1 MDKLVVFLDSNEY
14 KRCGHNFRSTP
25 MRKLQEL
32 VDKNIIRLI
41 STTVV
46 HGEVAEHIGEDVEG
60 FIAAQKELAKKAG
73 SVRNISEYSDIIR
86 KIDPDDVRQ
95 KAQQAFEDFISSTQ
109 CEILSCNGID
119 NDALLSDFFAK
130 HPPFEER
137 LDKAAEFKDAF
148 ISYALKRYADANDIK
163 IKIVSADKGFC
174 ASFKNDDRFQIFE
187 KSEELFS
194 YITWIVEEIP
204 SGNAKTIQ
212 SFVNQKNIRAMLT
225 DRIEDAILSAGV
237 WVDGAEEDCD
247 VVDVKA
253 NNVCLSYI
261 DDIEEHMISAHFD
274 VAVVLTIDYSCI
286 DEDNSYWDKEEG
298 AYLFLATSELRLTK
312 ELQLDF
318 CVTFSVDDS
327 DEGQIKSVND
337 IEELIIEKDTHYG
350 IWIEPDDYDEIEV
363 LRSSLDS
370 TSDGAEDEG
379 YVPGA
384 YNTCPDCGRK
394 INFENDGGNG
404 FCVHCAPNH

>member
-14 KRCGHNFRSTP
+14 KRCGHNFSSTP

-46 HGEVAEHIGEDVEG
+46 NGEVSEHIEEDVEA
-60 FIAAQKELAKKAG
+60 FLSSQKKLARSAG
-73 SVRNISEYSDIIR
+73 GVQNISEYCDIIR
-86 KIDPDDVRQ
+86 KIDSDDIKQ
-95 KAQQAFEDFISSTQ
+95 KAQQAFVHFIDSTQ

-119 NDALLSDFFAK
+119 NDALLGDYFAK
-130 HPPFEER
+130 RPPFEER
-137 LDKAAEFKDAF
+137 AKKAAEFKDAF
-148 ISYALKRYADANDIK
+148 ISYTLKRYAADHDVK
-163 IKIVSADKGFC
+163 IKIVSSDEGFC
-174 ASFKNDDRFQIFE
+174 ASFNDNDKFQVFG

-204 SGNAKTIQ
+204 SENAKTIQ
-212 SFVNQKNIRAMLT
+212 SFANQDDIRSKLT
-225 DRIEDAILSAGV
+225 SKIEDAILRAGV

-247 VVDVKA
+247 VVNVEVK
-253 NNVCLSYI
+253 NICLTYT

-274 VAVVLTIDYSCI
+274 VVVVLTVDYSCI

-298 AYLFLATSELRLTK
+298 TYLFLATSDLRITK

-318 CVTFSVDDS
+318 CITFSVDDS
-327 DEGQIKSVND
+327 DEGQIASIND
-337 IEELIIEKDTHYG
+337 IEELIIEEDTRYG
-350 IWIEPDDYDEIEV
+350 IRIEPDSDDEIEV
-363 LRSSLDS
+363 LRSSLDA
-370 TSDGAEDEG
+370 TEDEE

-394 INFENDGGNG
+394 INFKNDGGNG

>member
-1 MDKLVVFLDSNEY
+1 
-14 KRCGHNFRSTP
+14 
-25 MRKLQEL
+25 
-32 VDKNIIRLI
+32 
-41 STTVV
+41 
-46 HGEVAEHIGEDVEG
+46 
-60 FIAAQKELAKKAG
+60 
-73 SVRNISEYSDIIR
+73 
-86 KIDPDDVRQ
+86 
-95 KAQQAFEDFISSTQ
+95 
-109 CEILSCNGID
+109 
-119 NDALLSDFFAK
+119 
-130 HPPFEER
+130 
-137 LDKAAEFKDAF
+137 
-148 ISYALKRYADANDIK
+148 
-163 IKIVSADKGFC
+163 
-174 ASFKNDDRFQIFE
+174 
-187 KSEELFS
+187 
-194 YITWIVEEIP
+194 
-204 SGNAKTIQ
+204 
-212 SFVNQKNIRAMLT
+212 
-225 DRIEDAILSAGV
+225 
-237 WVDGAEEDCD
+237 
-247 VVDVKA
+247 
-253 NNVCLSYI
+253 
-261 DDIEEHMISAHFD
+261 MISAHFD
-274 VAVVLTIDYSCI
+274 VAVVLTVDYSCI

-327 DEGQIKSVND
+327 NEGQIKSVND